1 MDSRMDVSR
10 LKGKT
15 VYKVRNDDG
24 LVFWTLLKPSVVK
37 MSGEEK
43 ILKTM
48 KMSGELFN
56 SMSSTDREFILK
68 EFKKLNE

>member
-1 MDSRMDVSR
+1 MANRVDVSR

-15 VYKVRNDDG
+15 VYKVRNVDG
-24 LVFWTLLKPSVVK
+24 LVFWTLLKPSVVN
-37 MSGEEK
+37 MGGEEK

-56 SMSSTDREFILK
+56 SMSPTDREFILK
-68 EFKKLNE
+68 EFKKLND